1 MKEERI
7 KEDVIILKLPISYEE
22 ENRGLRK
29 CCDPEMVLASSVS
42 NDSWKND
49 ITPAWIKMYY
59 GSDTA
64 TFTLKKDGVDAT
76 YQPVVQTF
84 PSDIHSR
91 YVEVN
96 WKQVLATDGI
106 GCYSIHRSWN
116 IGGSEGEDVWG
127 NYELLNFTSENA
139 EGTARLRA
147 KFNHYHEIEDIN
159 FKGANVNGTIRFAGF
174 IGNRQPNKEIDTLIY
189 SNREVKN
196 VVVENLNTYEMKTDP
211 LKESM
216 TRQLIDLYL
225 LSEVELYASD
235 YNKFNHSYRILDIPV
250 ILEETEE
257 LEYKEFNRGANVNAK
272 LSDKFKNKR
281 TYYS

>member
-1 MKEERI
+1 MIQERI
-7 KEDVIILKLPISYEE
+7 KENVLLIRLPNVYNEDD
-22 ENRGLRK
+22 RGLK
-29 CCDPEMVLASSVS
+29 ECCDPELVLSSSGS

-49 ITPAWIKMYY
+49 ITPAWIKLYS

-64 TFTLKKDGVDAT
+64 TFTLKKNGVDAV
-76 YQPVVQTF
+76 YQPTVNTF
-84 PSDIHSR
+84 PNDPFSKYI
-91 YVEVN
+91 EVI
-96 WKQVLATDGI
+96 WKDVLSIDGV

-127 NYELLNFTSENA
+127 EYELLNFTAQNA
-139 EGTARLRA
+139 LGTARLRA
-147 KFNHYHEIEDIN
+147 VFNHFHEIEDIN
-159 FKGANVNGTIRFAGF
+159 FKGANVRGTIRFNGY
-174 IGNRQPNKEIDTLIY
+174 IGNRQPNKEIDTLTY

-196 VVVENLNTYEMKTDP
+196 VVVENLNTYELKTDP
-211 LKESM
+211 LKEYATSK
-216 TRQLIDLYL
+216 LVDLYL

-235 YNKFNHSYRILDIPV
+235 YNYFNHSYKILDIPV